1 MANVTLIGEKQ
12 AKKGN
17 TFFYLG
23 PLSECR
29 DCKVK
34 TVCFNLEEGRLYKI
48 KELRTMHHDC
58 KIHEGGVRAVEYEV
72 MPIEYAISTDAAIE
86 KARITVDSPETIC
99 FNRGCDHF
107 IKCYPAGVKPGSQYE
122 IKSVKSNITCSE
134 GKKLKEV
141 LLIDIN

>member
-17 TFFYLG
+17 TFFYRG

-34 TVCFNLEEGRLYKI
+34 TVCFNLEEGRVYKI
-48 KELRTMHHDC
+48 KEVRTMHHDC
-58 KIHEGGVRAVEYEV
+58 KVHEAGVRAVEYEI
-72 MPIEYAISTDAAIE
+72 MPIDYATDTDGAIE
-86 KARITVDSPETIC
+86 KARISIDVKEQCP
-99 FNRGCDHF
+99 NRGCANYNL
-107 IKCYPAGVKPGSQYE
+107 CYPIGLKQGTQYE
-122 IKSVKSNITCSE
+122 IKTVKGNLDCSE

-141 LLIDIN
+141 VLVDIY

>member
-17 TFFYLG
+17 MFIYIG

-34 TVCFNLEEGRLYKI
+34 TVCFNLEEGRKYKVKDI
-48 KELRTMHHDC
+48 RAMHHNC
-58 KIHEGGVRAVEYEV
+58 KIHEGGVRAVEYEKMAV
-72 MPIEYAISTDAAIE
+72 EHAISSDAALE
-86 KARITVDSPETIC
+86 KARITFTEPAAC
-99 FNRGCDHF
+99 PNRGCDNYKLCF
-107 IKCYPAGVKPGSQYE
+107 PTGLKVGSQYE
-122 IKSVKSNITCSE
+122 IKSVKGSVTCTE

-141 LLIDIN
+141 ILIDIY